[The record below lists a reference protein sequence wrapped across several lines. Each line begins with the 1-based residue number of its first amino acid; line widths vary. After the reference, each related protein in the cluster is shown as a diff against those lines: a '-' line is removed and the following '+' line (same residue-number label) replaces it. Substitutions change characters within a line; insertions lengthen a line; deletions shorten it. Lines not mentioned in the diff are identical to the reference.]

1 MEIKMREKIV
11 DILLEYTE
19 AGRENITS
27 ETALIADLGLNS
39 LDIMN
44 LVSAFE
50 DEFDI
55 EIPDRI
61 ISGFVTV
68 GDIEAY
74 LSAM

>member
-1 MEIKMREKIV
+1 MREKIV

>member
-1 MEIKMREKIV
+1 MREKIV

-61 ISGFVTV
+61 ISGFVRV